1 MKYKINFFFSIGQLK
16 FIKRKKKEERR
27 TTYVY
32 EENTKGP
39 HKIYNLKSAFLFWLL
54 V

>member
-27 TTYVY
+27 KK
-32 EENTKGP
+32 N
-39 HKIYNLKSAFLFWLL
+39 NLSI
-54 V
+54 